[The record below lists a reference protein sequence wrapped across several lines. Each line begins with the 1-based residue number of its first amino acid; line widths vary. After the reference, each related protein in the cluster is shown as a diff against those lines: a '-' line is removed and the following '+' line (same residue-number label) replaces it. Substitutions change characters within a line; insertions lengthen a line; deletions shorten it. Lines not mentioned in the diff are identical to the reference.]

1 MTTDIRLNDSGDH
14 IRVYQRH
21 LNRRLKARGEQT
33 LVADGDCGPIT
44 IERSALAAWFLG
56 ALGET
61 IKTVRAGTIPTR
73 VQDLVIHP
81 ENRNEA
87 QLERARKR
95 RELPL
100 PPSLGGPNGKFEIV
114 LAGDWGAV
122 APTATISRVGRPDKI
137 IFHHTDGHAPGSSL
151 ADAKAYARSIQRDHM
166 HRTPAFIDSGHNFL
180 VTRAGQ
186 ILEGR
191 RGSLAAIRDGVM
203 VSSAHCPGENHNPG
217 IEHEH
222 KGTEAMTDAQREAS
236 LFLHELICRKT
247 GIKPTEVHGHKEFF
261 ATACPGALEPEL
273 ARFRKELNRRLAA

>member
-21 LNRRLKARGEQT
+21 LNKRLKARGEQT
-33 LVADGDCGPIT
+33 LTADGDCGPIT
-44 IERSALAAWFLG
+44 IERSTLAAWFLG

-61 IKTVRAGTIPTR
+61 IKAVRAGTVPAG
-73 VQDLVIHP
+73 VQELVIHP
-81 ENRNEA
+81 ESRNEG
-87 QLERARKR
+87 QLERARR
-95 RELPL
+95 RRGLPL
-100 PPSLGGPNGKFEIV
+100 PPNLGGPNGKFEIV
-114 LAGDWGAV
+114 LAADWGAV
-122 APTATISRVGRPDKI
+122 APTGSITRIGRPDKI

-166 HRTPAFIDSGHNFL
+166 NRKFIDSGHNFL

-191 RGSLAAIRDGVM
+191 RGSLAAIQDGVM
-203 VSSAHCPGENHNPG
+203 VQSAHCPNENHNPG

-222 KGTEAMTDAQREAS
+222 KGGEAMTDAQRQAS

-247 GIKPTEVHGHKEFF
+247 GIKPSAIHGHKEFF

-273 ARFRKELNRRLAA
+273 ARFRQELKARLAA